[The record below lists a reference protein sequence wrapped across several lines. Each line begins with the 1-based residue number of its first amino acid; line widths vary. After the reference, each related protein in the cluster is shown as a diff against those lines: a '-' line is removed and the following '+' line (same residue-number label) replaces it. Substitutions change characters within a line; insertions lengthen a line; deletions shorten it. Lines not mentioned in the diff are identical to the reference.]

1 MLTVILKICLT
12 RLLRFSEILK
22 PIYRINVIKVRTEN
36 YITINR
42 LIFMTCDLGF
52 LCGLSVTINFHALE
66 FPPAT

>member
-52 LCGLSVTINFHALE
+52 LYGLSVIINFHALE
-66 FPPAT
+66 FPSAT